1 MAAIDLKDGAGERR
15 LARRTSAAMVRRGV
29 LARSLGSNIIL
40 VPPLTIT
47 REEIVRIVETLHAA
61 LDEVTK

>member
-1 MAAIDLKDGAGERR
+1 MAAIDLKEGAGENR
-15 LARRTSAAMVRRGV
+15 LARRASGAMVRRGV

-47 REEIVRIVETLHAA
+47 SDEIVRIVETLHAA
-61 LDEVTK
+61 LDDVTQ

>member
-1 MAAIDLKDGAGERR
+1 MAAIDLKDGAGESR
-15 LARRTSAAMVRRGV
+15 LARRASAAMVQRGV

-47 REEIVRIVETLHAA
+47 AAEIERIVDTLKAA